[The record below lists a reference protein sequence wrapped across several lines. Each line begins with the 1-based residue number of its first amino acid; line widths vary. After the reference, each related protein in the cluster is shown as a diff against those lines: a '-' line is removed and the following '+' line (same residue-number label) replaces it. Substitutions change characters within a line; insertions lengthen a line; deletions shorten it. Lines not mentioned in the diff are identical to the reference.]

1 MTKSK
6 ELKAL
11 VTKTEVELAK
21 IMTEKETAPQAGDDK
36 LVKIALLFPLN
47 RAEVQLCQRSYCR
60 LRSLTSGSC

>member
-36 LVKIALLFPLN
+36 LVKMSLLFPLN
-47 RAEVQLCQRSYCR
+47 RA
-60 LRSLTSGSC
+60 